1 MTKQR
6 EDQSCALRVGPS
18 VVDLNKEDVQRL
30 YFRTTTGQTFNRTD
44 APAEARSENFV
55 EVHLIGQRR
64 SKYMGYPQNRAPL
77 LDRSSL
83 EYNRDFV
90 VWPLDDVVTT
100 REMAQVNKDRTLDGP
115 SGSHAKFDGST
126 KYNADFKAPSRREAA
141 GARQKSAKPKAG
153 RTHTLP
159 TGDLIEKRS
168 FSHAVFVSPSRKFR
182 SEKATPPRSNLFL
195 AERNFPPSTAYRE
208 QFTHPTSPAASPK
221 SRPSTACSKPAARPS
236 SGTDRKKLRQRCQS
250 APAGGRAQRDRERQ
264 QDDSS
269 PRSSLGTVSAVRP
282 HSAVAKLQAM
292 ICRDPDIHKI
302 RRACYLTPGR

>member
-6 EDQSCALRVGPS
+6 SDQACALRVGPS
-18 VVDLNKEDVQRL
+18 VVDLNKKDVQNL

-55 EVHLIGQRR
+55 EVHCIGQRK
-64 SKYMGYPQNRAPL
+64 SKYMGYPEKRAPL

-90 VWPLDDVVTT
+90 VLPLDDVATT
-100 REMAQVNKDRTLDGP
+100 REMAKVNKDRTLDGP

-126 KYNADFKAPSRREAA
+126 KYNADFKVPSRREAA

-153 RTHTLP
+153 RTQTLP
-159 TGDLIEKRS
+159 TGKLIETRS
-168 FSHAVFVSPSRKFR
+168 FSHAVFMQPSRKFR
-182 SEKATPPRSNLFL
+182 SEKAKPPRPNLFL

-208 QFTHPTSPAASPK
+208 QFIPPTSPVASPN
-221 SRPSTACSKPAARPS
+221 SRPSTATAVRPS

-264 QDDSS
+264 KDDSS

-292 ICRDPDIHKI
+292 LCRDPDIDKI
-302 RRACYLTPGR
+302 RRACYLSPGR